1 MMDLNPWKEYMSA
14 LSEEKFFYMMRLY
27 FGDIKTPYNKLRLI
41 EQLASF
47 ARNGQNL
54 QNLISLLDEND
65 IKILTI
71 ISLMPSVTAENF
83 CSFLEDDM
91 SHGEV
96 LVRLENLQTRL
107 LIYTEKV
114 SYQNKVSYRI
124 TPLVEEE
131 IKPYLDPESILPGA
145 EPDHISLDSGFT
157 LTPNFL
163 AAFISYLNINGCS
176 LKADGSFKKTDI
188 SNLNLV
194 FGERIECLQLLVK
207 AFINLGLV
215 IEGEK
220 KLSVDEKRF
229 ADFASMDEAGQYIT
243 LAVSS
248 VMRLSRDG
256 LKKQSQLLA
265 DTLASVPEWGCTR
278 KTFLRLAQIIAG
290 RPSSV
295 SSVKTV
301 SRFSEM
307 LNQARN
313 PGGDSGNISDA
324 YSLMDAAFSAIVE
337 FGLLVRYGENESD
350 GTIYKPGF
358 CKDNGGTFVGGTPK
372 VLNINASSSVTLLPG
387 LPLKALLPF
396 TTFMQAINCSTVTEF
411 EISRKSVSC
420 AFDRGLNLD
429 RIKELL
435 SAYATFDLP
444 QNLLFNLEEWYSAY
458 SSAVLYRGYVLKVS
472 KDNVSLVENNPQVA
486 GFVQEKL
493 ADGVYLLN
501 LPADTE
507 ASVFLKSSGLD
518 FMGSVKTVKTDSGFS
533 SYPRISEGNKIN
545 LSNGTGEYK
554 KIAKETSAEVV
565 RKLLHLL
572 NESSLDEHQ
581 KESLQSR
588 IFNHLI
594 ISESQI
600 SSSSVRSEILVA
612 DGIDF
617 SGKVHLIDAAIK
629 SNDNLELTLVQTD
642 GSGQQFSKLIHPVKL
657 IKSEGEAILKCEY
670 VPSGEL
676 GSFSVSRIVQVKRIR
691 NEIK

>member
-1 MMDLNPWKEYMSA
+1 MQDLTSWKEYMSS
-14 LSEEKFFYMMRLY
+14 LREDKFFYIMRLY
-27 FGDIKTPYNKLRLI
+27 FGEIKTPYNKLRLI

-47 ARNGQNL
+47 VRNGDNMK
-54 QNLISLLDEND
+54 NLISLLDEND

-91 SHGEV
+91 SRGEV
-96 LVRLENLQTRL
+96 LMRLENLQTRL
-107 LIYTEKV
+107 LIYTEKAP
-114 SYQNKVSYRI
+114 YQEKVSFKI
-124 TPLVEEE
+124 TPMVFDE
-131 IKPYLDPESILPGA
+131 IQPYLDPESILPSA
-145 EPDHISLDSGFT
+145 EPVHIFLDSGFV
-157 LTPNFL
+157 LSPNFL
-163 AAFISYLNINGCS
+163 GAFVSYLNITGCS
-176 LKADGSFKKTDI
+176 LKADGTFKKTDVA
-188 SNLNLV
+188 NLKLI
-194 FGERIECLQLLVK
+194 FGEKSECLQLLVK
-207 AFINLGLV
+207 AFVNLGLV

-229 ADFASMDEAGQYIT
+229 ADFASMNEADQYMI

-248 VMRLSRDG
+248 VMRLSREG

-265 DTLASVPEWGCTR
+265 DTLASVPESGCTR

-313 PGGDSGNISDA
+313 AGNDGAGISDA
-324 YSLMDAAFSAIVE
+324 YSLMDAAFSAIEE
-337 FGLLVRYGENESD
+337 FGLLVRYAESEND
-350 GTIYKPGF
+350 GIIYKPGF
-358 CKDNGGTFVGGTPK
+358 CKDNENTFGGKNLK

-387 LPLKALLPF
+387 LSLKALLPF
-396 TTFMQAINCSTVTEF
+396 TTFMEPVNCSTVTEF

-420 AFDRGLNLD
+420 AFDRGFDLD

-458 SSAVLYRGYVLKVS
+458 SSAVLYKGFVLKVS
-472 KDNVSLVENNPQVA
+472 KENVSMVENNPVVS
-486 GFVQEKL
+486 GYVQEKL
-493 ADGVYLLN
+493 AEGVYLLN
-501 LPADTE
+501 LPADTD
-507 ASVFLKSSGLD
+507 ASVFIKASGLD
-518 FMGSVKTVKTDSGFS
+518 FMGSVKSIKPDFDFS
-533 SYPRISEGNKIN
+533 SYPRISAGNKIS
-545 LSNGTGEYK
+545 LSKGADQYK
-554 KIAKETSAEVV
+554 KITNETAAGVT
-565 RKLLHLL
+565 RKFLHLL
-572 NESSLDEHQ
+572 NDSSLDEQQ

-612 DGIDF
+612 EGIDF
-617 SGKVHLIDAAIK
+617 SGKLHLIDAAIK
-629 SNDNLELTLVQTD
+629 SNDNLEITLACTD
-642 GSGQQFSKLIHPVKL
+642 GSGLQFSKLIHPVKL
-657 IKSEGEAILKCEY
+657 IKSEGEAILKFEY